1 MGSIIYDLSL
11 HYILLI
17 AHGINNDYHSCL
29 ILVSTFLSLPLRYM
43 SHCLKLV
50 VPIRYRNAIINDN

>member
-29 ILVSTFLSLPLRYM
+29 ILVSTFLSLPLDTCRIVL
-43 SHCLKLV
+43 S
-50 VPIRYRNAIINDN
+50 